1 MSENYLTKENIVLIA
16 NGKFPTHEKPLEII
30 KKNSYI
36 ICCDG
41 AANLLIKFG
50 RNPNVIIGDMD
61 SIDYKLR
68 TVENI
73 EKIIHMP
80 EQNNNDFRKALCWIS
95 ENINLNKLFILGATG
110 LREDHTLGNLATF
123 LYQKFNFKIE
133 VATDTGIFHVINSS
147 KTIDSFKGQ
156 YVSIFSINPK
166 QRITT
171 KGLKY
176 ELNNSTID
184 NLYAGTL
191 NISNNNQISNETDLE
206 EPLLVYFAY

>member
-16 NGKFPTHEKPLEII
+16 NGKFPAHEKPLEII
-30 KKNSYI
+30 KKNKYI

-41 AANLLIKFG
+41 AANSLIKFG
-50 RNPNVIIGDMD
+50 RKPNVIIGDCD
-61 SIDYKLR
+61 SIENDIKS
-68 TVENI
+68 ENI
-73 EKIIHMP
+73 EKIIDIKD
-80 EQNNNDFRKALCWIS
+80 QNNNDFRKALSWIS

-123 LYQKFNFKIE
+123 LYQKFNFTIE
-133 VATDTGIFHVINSS
+133 ILTDTGIFYVINSS

-156 YVSIFSINPK
+156 YVSIFSITPD

-176 ELNNSTID
+176 ELNNSTL
-184 NLYAGTL
+184 NTLYSGSL
-191 NISNNNQISNETDLE
+191 NVSKKNQILIETDTKD
-206 EPLLVYFAY
+206 PLLIYCTY

>member
-1 MSENYLTKENIVLIA
+1 M
-16 NGKFPTHEKPLEII
+16 
-30 KKNSYI
+30 
-36 ICCDG
+36 
-41 AANLLIKFG
+41 G
-50 RNPNVIIGDMD
+50 R
-61 SIDYKLR
+61 
-68 TVENI
+68 
-73 EKIIHMP
+73 KI
-80 EQNNNDFRKALCWIS
+80 S
-95 ENINLNKLFILGATG
+95 ILGATG

-133 VATDTGIFHVINSS
+133 IVTDTGIFYVINSS

-184 NLYAGTL
+184 NLYSGTL
-191 NISNNNQISNETDLE
+191 NISNNNQISIKTDLE